1 MSTRVRGPGARDSQ
15 AGPGLGSRALA
26 GSAAL
31 VLSGIV
37 STQLGAGLA
46 TRLFHQVPA
55 AAVTGLRLWAAAIV
69 LLIVAGRGVTAAAA
83 GMARRRAWRDALVVL
98 GFGLC
103 LGAMNFV
110 FYQAI
115 ARIPLGVAVTIEF
128 LGPLAVAVA
137 GSRRLLDLVWV
148 GLAAA
153 GVVLLTSDGTGHLN
167 VAGIVFAAL
176 SAVGWAG
183 YILFSV
189 ATGRRFTG
197 ASGLALAMIVAAV
210 AVTPVAGA
218 AAGSAPGALTR
229 PSVLLTGAGVGVLSS
244 AIPYGLE
251 MQALRR
257 LPSRVFGIW
266 MSVEPA
272 VAALIGLALLGQR
285 LSAPEWAAVGCVVAA
300 SIGAARAA
308 PPAPSPD
315 LPGLARVPP
324 APDHPAP
331 AAMPPAPDHPACAP
345 ASSGRTRDLPGPA
358 PAPVSAEVSAPD
370 ARRPRPGPRATGR

>member
-1 MSTRVRGPGARDSQ
+1 MSTEVRDPGAR
-15 AGPGLGSRALA
+15 GSRGSGDSPGARGSRGSAGRAGRAGLSSRATA

-31 VLSGIV
+31 VLGGIV
-37 STQLGAGLA
+37 STQIGAGLA
-46 TRLFHQVPA
+46 ARLFHQAPPA
-55 AAVTGLRLWAAAIV
+55 VVTGLRLWAAAIV
-69 LLIVAGRGVTAAAA
+69 LLIVAARGVIAAVR
-83 GMARRRAWRDALVVL
+83 GMARRRAWRDALIVL
-98 GFGLC
+98 GFGLT

-153 GVVLLTSDGTGHLN
+153 GVVLLTGGDTSQLN
-167 VAGIVFAAL
+167 LAGIVFAAL

-197 ASGLALAMIVAAV
+197 ANGLALAMVVAAV
-210 AVTPVAGA
+210 AVTPAAAV
-218 AAGSAPGALTR
+218 AAGSAHRALTR
-229 PSVLLTGAGVGVLSS
+229 PSVLLTGAGLGVLSS

-251 MQALRR
+251 MQALRW

-272 VAALIGLALLGQR
+272 VAALIGLALLGQH
-285 LSAPEWAAVGCVVAA
+285 LSIAEWAAVGCVVAA
-300 SIGAARAA
+300 SIGAARATPTPSDA
-308 PPAPSPD
+308 PPPSP
-315 LPGLARVPP
+315 VP
-324 APDHPAP
+324 AP
-331 AAMPPAPDHPACAP
+331 
-345 ASSGRTRDLPGPA
+345 
-358 PAPVSAEVSAPD
+358 PD
-370 ARRPRPGPRATGR
+370 AKGTPR

>member
-1 MSTRVRGPGARDSQ
+1 VSTEVREPDVRS
-15 AGPGLGSRALA
+15 GLSSRATA

-46 TRLFHQVPA
+46 ARLFHQAPA

-69 LLIVAGRGVTAAAA
+69 LVIVSLPGVRAAVS
-83 GMARRRAWRDALVVL
+83 GVARRRATRDALIVL
-98 GFGLC
+98 GFGLT

-137 GSRRLLDLVWV
+137 GSRRLLDLLWV

-153 GVVLLTSDGTGHLN
+153 GVALLAGTGTGHLDLT
-167 VAGIVFAAL
+167 GIVFAAL
-176 SAVGWAG
+176 AAAGWAG

-197 ASGLALAMIVAAV
+197 ASGLALAMVVAAV
-210 AVTPVAGA
+210 AVTPA
-218 AAGSAPGALTR
+218 AAASGLGHALGR

-251 MQALRR
+251 MQALRW
-257 LPSRVFGIW
+257 LPSQVFGIW
-266 MSVEPA
+266 MSIEPA
-272 VAALIGLALLGQR
+272 VAALIGLFLLGQH
-285 LSAPEWAAVGCVVAA
+285 LSLAEWAAVGCVVAA
-300 SIGAARAA
+300 SVGAARAA
-308 PPAPSPD
+308 PRSSQADGPPA
-315 LPGLARVPP
+315 AP
-324 APDHPAP
+324 APD
-331 AAMPPAPDHPACAP
+331 
-345 ASSGRTRDLPGPA
+345 
-358 PAPVSAEVSAPD
+358 
-370 ARRPRPGPRATGR
+370 

>member
-1 MSTRVRGPGARDSQ
+1 MSTRVRDPEVR
-15 AGPGLGSRALA
+15 PGLSSRAVA

-46 TRLFHQVPA
+46 TRLFDQVPA
-55 AAVTGLRLWAAAIV
+55 AAVTGLRLWAAAVV
-69 LLIVAGRGVTAAAA
+69 LLIISARGVRAAVSGVAQ
-83 GMARRRAWRDALVVL
+83 RRAWRDALIVA
-98 GFGLC
+98 GFGLT

-153 GVVLLTSDGTGHLN
+153 GVVLLAGTGTGHLN
-167 VAGIVFAAL
+167 VAGIMFAAL
-176 SAVGWAG
+176 AAVGWAG

-210 AVTPVAGA
+210 AVTPVAAA
-218 AAGSAPGALTR
+218 AAGSAHRALTR

-272 VAALIGLALLGQR
+272 VAALIGLFLLGQH
-285 LSAPEWAAVGCVVAA
+285 LSVAEWAAVGCVVAA
-300 SIGAARAA
+300 SIGATRAA
-308 PPAPSPD
+308 PAPAVPAP
-315 LPGLARVPP
+315 P
-324 APDHPAP
+324 AD
-331 AAMPPAPDHPACAP
+331 
-345 ASSGRTRDLPGPA
+345 
-358 PAPVSAEVSAPD
+358 
-370 ARRPRPGPRATGR
+370 

>member
-1 MSTRVRGPGARDSQ
+1 MSTGVRDPEVR
-15 AGPGLGSRALA
+15 PGLSSRAVA
-26 GSAAL
+26 GSAGL

-46 TRLFHQVPA
+46 ARLFHQAPP

-69 LLIVAGRGVTAAAA
+69 LLIVSARGVTAAVS
-83 GMARRRAWRDALVVL
+83 GVARRRAWRDALIVL
-98 GFGLC
+98 GFGLT

-153 GVVLLTSDGTGHLN
+153 GVVLLTGDNTGHLN
-167 VAGIVFAAL
+167 VAGIVFAGL
-176 SAVGWAG
+176 SAAGWAG

-197 ASGLALAMIVAAV
+197 ANGLALAMIVAAV
-210 AVTPVAGA
+210 AVTPVAA
-218 AAGSAPGALTR
+218 ASGLAGALSR
-229 PSVLLTGAGVGVLSS
+229 PAVLLTGAGVGVLSS

-251 MQALRR
+251 MQALRW
-257 LPSRVFGIW
+257 LPSQVFGIW
-266 MSVEPA
+266 MSIEPA
-272 VAALIGLALLGQR
+272 VAALIGLLLLGQH
-285 LSAPEWAAVGCVVAA
+285 LSLAEWAAVGCVVLA
-300 SIGAARAA
+300 SVGAARATPRA
-308 PPAPSPD
+308 TARPAT
-315 LPGLARVPP
+315 P
-324 APDHPAP
+324 APD
-331 AAMPPAPDHPACAP
+331 
-345 ASSGRTRDLPGPA
+345 
-358 PAPVSAEVSAPD
+358 
-370 ARRPRPGPRATGR
+370 

>member
-1 MSTRVRGPGARDSQ
+1 MSTEVRDAEVR
-15 AGPGLGSRALA
+15 PGLSSRAVA

-31 VLSGIV
+31 VLTGIV
-37 STQLGAGLA
+37 STQVGAGLA

-69 LLIVAGRGVTAAAA
+69 LLIVSFRGVRAAVT
-83 GMARRRAWRDALVVL
+83 GVARRRAGRDALIVL
-98 GFGLC
+98 GFGLT

-137 GSRRLLDLVWV
+137 GSRRLFDLIWV

-153 GVVLLTSDGTGHLN
+153 GVVLLTGGGTGQLN
-167 VAGIVFAAL
+167 VAGVVFAAL
-176 SAVGWAG
+176 AAVGWAG

-197 ASGLALAMIVAAV
+197 ANGLALAMIVAAV
-210 AVTPVAGA
+210 AVTPA
-218 AAGSAPGALTR
+218 AAASGLGRALGR

-257 LPSRVFGIW
+257 LPSQVFGIW

-272 VAALIGLALLGQR
+272 VAALIGLFLLGQH
-285 LSAPEWAAVGCVVAA
+285 LSLAEWAAVGCVVAA
-300 SIGAARAA
+300 SVGAARAA
-308 PPAPSPD
+308 P
-315 LPGLARVPP
+315 
-324 APDHPAP
+324 
-331 AAMPPAPDHPACAP
+331 
-345 ASSGRTRDLPGPA
+345 ASDRGDQNRGDPKVTLDP
-358 PAPVSAEVSAPD
+358 
-370 ARRPRPGPRATGR
+370 

>member
-1 MSTRVRGPGARDSQ
+1 VSTGVRDPDIRPARR
-15 AGPGLGSRALA
+15 SRATT

-46 TRLFHQVPA
+46 THLFRTVPA

-69 LLIVAGRGVTAAAA
+69 LLIVAFRGVRAAVSGVA
-83 GMARRRAWRDALVVL
+83 GRRAWRDFWVVL
-98 GFGLC
+98 GFGLT

-115 ARIPLGVAVTIEF
+115 ARIPLGIAVTIEF

-137 GSRRLLDLVWV
+137 GSRRLVDLVWV

-153 GVVLLTSDGTGHLN
+153 GVVLLAGTGTGHLD

-176 SAVGWAG
+176 AAVGWAG

-189 ATGRRFTG
+189 ATGRRFSG

-210 AVTPVAGA
+210 AVTPVSAVA
-218 AAGSAPGALTR
+218 AAGGRSGFGALGR
-229 PSVLLTGAGVGVLSS
+229 PPVLLTGAGAGVLSS

-251 MQALRR
+251 MQALRW

-272 VAALIGLALLGQR
+272 VAALIGLALLGQH
-285 LSAPEWAAVGCVVAA
+285 LSAAEWAAVGCVVVA

-308 PPAPSPD
+308 PR
-315 LPGLARVPP
+315 PGSDAAATP
-324 APDHPAP
+324 APD
-331 AAMPPAPDHPACAP
+331 
-345 ASSGRTRDLPGPA
+345 
-358 PAPVSAEVSAPD
+358 
-370 ARRPRPGPRATGR
+370 

>member
-1 MSTRVRGPGARDSQ
+1 V
-15 AGPGLGSRALA
+15 A

-46 TRLFHQVPA
+46 TRLFHQAPA
-55 AAVTGLRLWAAAIV
+55 AAVTGLRLWAAAVV
-69 LLIVAGRGVTAAAA
+69 LLIVALPGVRAAVS
-83 GMARRRAWRDALVVL
+83 GMARRPRDGRAGASTAWRDALIVL
-98 GFGLC
+98 GFGLT

-137 GSRRLLDLVWV
+137 GSRRPLDLLWV

-153 GVVLLTSDGTGHLN
+153 GVVLLAGTGTGHLN

-176 SAVGWAG
+176 AAVGWAG

-197 ASGLALAMIVAAV
+197 ASGLALAMVVAAV
-210 AVTPVAGA
+210 AVTPA
-218 AAGSAPGALTR
+218 AAASGLGRALGR
-229 PSVLLTGAGVGVLSS
+229 PPVLLTGAAVGVLSS

-251 MQALRR
+251 MQALRW
-257 LPSRVFGIW
+257 LPSQVFGIW
-266 MSVEPA
+266 MSIEPA
-272 VAALIGLALLGQR
+272 VAALIGLFLLGQH
-285 LSAPEWAAVGCVVAA
+285 LSLAEWAAVGCVVAA
-300 SIGAARAA
+300 SIGAARPGRRDRAA
-308 PPAPSPD
+308 
-315 LPGLARVPP
+315 GT
-324 APDHPAP
+324 
-331 AAMPPAPDHPACAP
+331 
-345 ASSGRTRDLPGPA
+345 G
-358 PAPVSAEVSAPD
+358 PVSYD
-370 ARRPRPGPRATGR
+370 G